1 MGWTPSSPAG
11 QSGKQPL
18 PKPSTKAGKSLLCSR
33 WVCGSHLPPEPILR
47 WISALH
53 GTWPHN
59 PCCWLSCTVTQTLHT
74 QPPAD
79 TGFSRW
85 GVVPLRAVSDVVGT
99 HPEAK
104 EHSVSRWLSRNMN
117 VMKSH
122 ACNQHE
128 ESQVS
133 APHGVVSNT
142 PLRVV
147 HKSLKRNSDRHG
159 SGNAPAVR
167 RHMTLDVAGV
177 AACCCQ
183 RVGILNKLKE
193 GARSWS
199 QMRQ

>member
-1 MGWTPSSPAG
+1 M
-11 QSGKQPL
+11 
-18 PKPSTKAGKSLLCSR
+18 
-33 WVCGSHLPPEPILR
+33 
-47 WISALH
+47 
-53 GTWPHN
+53 
-59 PCCWLSCTVTQTLHT
+59 
-74 QPPAD
+74 
-79 TGFSRW
+79 
-85 GVVPLRAVSDVVGT
+85 GT

-147 HKSLKRNSDRHG
+147 HKSLKRNVDRHG
-159 SGNAPAVR
+159 SGKAPAVR

-177 AACCCQ
+177 AAALLSTSRHSEKTEGRCQ
-183 RVGILNKLKE
+183 VLVTNVAINIVRTYEDCDPKT
-193 GARSWS
+193 AS
-199 QMRQ
+199 